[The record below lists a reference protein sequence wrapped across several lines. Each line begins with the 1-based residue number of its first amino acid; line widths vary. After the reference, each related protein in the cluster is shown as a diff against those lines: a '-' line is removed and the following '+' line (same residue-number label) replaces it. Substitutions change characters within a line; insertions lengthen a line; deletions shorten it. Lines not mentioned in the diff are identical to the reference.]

1 MQCLDNIRWST
12 TSDHEEFLATMLTGK
27 GNLDEEVLF
36 PSMPAFEGTMAELL
50 SELEYTGGVFLTT
63 LCTSVN

>member
-1 MQCLDNIRWST
+1 MQGLDNMRWST

-27 GNLDEEVLF
+27 GNLDDDLLF
-36 PSMPAFEGTMAELL
+36 PSMPAFKGTMAELL
-50 SELEYTGGVFLTT
+50 SELEYTGDVFLTT